1 MPIMSIT
8 EIPAMLFSEK
18 AGWTR
23 VDRSHLSHRWFLK
36 SLVLPMSLLP
46 PLLFAYGELVH
57 PGAVFPLSQPPLTP
71 TQLLT
76 IGLVLYLTQIA
87 MVSFMTMV
95 IQSLARARD
104 HDPGYDGAYA
114 LASIAAVP
122 LWLSSLALLVPN
134 RGFNLAVAAAALVAS
149 IALIRHGVRPL
160 LHIQDEKTARYVADV
175 VTMVGVAAWIGALA
189 VAEGL
194 LSLLLG

>member
-1 MPIMSIT
+1 MSIT
-8 EIPAMLFSEK
+8 EFPGMLVSEK

-23 VDRSHLSHRWFLK
+23 VDRSHLSHRWYLK

-46 PLLFAYGELVH
+46 PLLYAYGEMAH
-57 PGAVFPLSQPPLTP
+57 PGAVFPLSQPPLSP
-71 TQLLT
+71 IQLLT
-76 IGLVLYLTQIA
+76 MGAVLCLTEVA
-87 MVSFMTMV
+87 MVTFMAMV
-95 IQSLARARD
+95 IQRLARARD

-114 LASIAAVP
+114 LAAIAPVP
-122 LWLSSLALLVPN
+122 LWLCSLALLVPN
-134 RGFNLAVAAAALVAS
+134 RGFNLAVAAAALIAS

-160 LHIQDEKTARYVADV
+160 LHIADEKIAHYVANV